1 MPEHRETSQTD
12 PQPNLLVRAVARLKV
27 SLRYKLL
34 AAFLTGTGL
43 VIALAVL
50 GLQTL
55 QQANERTKQL
65 IRDQQQIQTYSLI
78 YQSANNAMAFAYS
91 NALELGDPATPP
103 SEQLMNEVNNL
114 TLYIARAIRKQ
125 DREGTKKDTHLI
137 EIQEATRAMRP
148 IAFEIS
154 RRRHARD
161 FEAIAEL
168 VGRDFTP
175 QTRRI
180 QRSAYTVATRIR
192 EEMDK
197 RARETSLAYA
207 RARSLV
213 IGACVAA
220 VLLSLLAGYAISAS
234 VLWPVEQ
241 IGRTL
246 SAVASGKFTAR
257 ARVSNQD
264 EFGGL
269 ARNVNSMSRELGAL
283 YEEVNAQ
290 KEELKS
296 WSSQLERKVAQQ
308 VAELE
313 RTNRLRRFL
322 PEPVAAMIVN
332 AGGGSTLLNSQRRTV
347 TVLFADLRG
356 FTAYANAVAP
366 EQVIATLN
374 AFHQVSGP
382 LIENAGGTLERFL
395 GDGLLVLFNA
405 PLPCEDPAG
414 QALALA
420 EQMQDA
426 FPNAVRPFQYRSTR
440 IGLGIGIATGKA
452 TLGQIGFEGRLD
464 YAAIGPAPNLAAR
477 LCDKAGSGQILLCE
491 ATARAIGSGL
501 HEAGTFE
508 LKGIAEP
515 AIAYEPV
522 KRAEGL

>member
-1 MPEHRETSQTD
+1 MPEQGDPRQTD

-55 QQANERTKQL
+55 QQANERTRQL
-65 IRDQQQIQTYSLI
+65 IRDQQQIAAYNRF
-78 YQSANNAMAFAYS
+78 YQSAGDSLAFALAS
-91 NALELGDPATPP
+91 ISETPGRMGLPVAQALNEANDLTVIVARYVRQVERQNLPRDPRLSALQRTVQRLPP
-103 SEQLMNEVNNL
+103 VASALAQ
-114 TLYIARAIRKQ
+114 ARQ
-125 DREGTKKDTHLI
+125 SGGT
-137 EIQEATRAMRP
+137 AGV
-148 IAFEIS
+148 
-154 RRRHARD
+154 
-161 FEAIAEL
+161 AEL
-168 VGRDFTP
+168 VEKQFTP
-175 QTRRI
+175 IALSI
-180 QRSAYTVATRIR
+180 QRDAYTIAKDIEARMNLRAQETARAYV
-192 EEMDK
+192 
-197 RARETSLAYA
+197 RARA
-207 RARSLV
+207 LV

-220 VLLSLLAGYAISAS
+220 VLLSLLAGYAISSS

-246 SAVASGKFTAR
+246 GAVASGNFTAR
-257 ARVSNQD
+257 ATVSNQD

-290 KEELKS
+290 KEELQS
-296 WSSQLERKVAQQ
+296 WNSQLERKVAQQ

-356 FTAYANAVAP
+356 FTAYASAVAP
-366 EQVIATLN
+366 EQVIAALN
-374 AFHQVSGP
+374 AFHQASGP
-382 LIENAGGTLERFL
+382 LIEEAGGTLERFL

-405 PLPCEDPAG
+405 PLPCEDPAKR
-414 QALALA
+414 ALTLA

-426 FPNAVRPFQYRSTR
+426 FPGAVQPFQTGGSR
-440 IGLGIGIATGKA
+440 IGLGIGIATGEA

-464 YAAIGPAPNLAAR
+464 YAAIGAAPNLAAR

-491 ATARAIGSGL
+491 ATARAIGAGL
-501 HEAGTFE
+501 QEAGEFD
-508 LKGIAEP
+508 LKGIPGP
-515 AIAYEPV
+515 ATAYEPV

>member
-12 PQPNLLVRAVARLKV
+12 PQPNLLVQAVAGLSV

-43 VIALAVL
+43 VILLAIL

-55 QQANERTKQL
+55 QQANERTRLL
-65 IRDQQQIQTYSLI
+65 IRDQQQIAAYNRI
-78 YQSANNAMAFAYS
+78 YQSAGDTMVFALS
-91 NALELGDPATPP
+91 SKTGSPGRMGVPSAQAL
-103 SEQLMNEVNNL
+103 NEANDL
-114 TLYIARAIRKQ
+114 TVIIARYARQVERQKLPRDPRLANLQ
-125 DREGTKKDTHLI
+125 KT
-137 EIQEATRAMRP
+137 A
-148 IAFEIS
+148 S
-154 RRRHARD
+154 RLPGVAADLVQARRSGETAKV
-161 FEAIAEL
+161 AEL
-168 VGRDFTP
+168 VDKQFTP
-175 QTRRI
+175 I
-180 QRSAYTVATRIR
+180 ALSLQRDAYTIAKDIERRMNLRAQETARAY
-192 EEMDK
+192 E
-197 RARETSLAYA
+197 RARA
-207 RARSLV
+207 LV
-213 IGACVAA
+213 IGASAAA
-220 VLLSLLAGYAISAS
+220 VLLSLLAGYAISSS

-257 ARVSNQD
+257 ARVSNRD

-290 KEELKS
+290 KEELQS
-296 WSSQLERKVAQQ
+296 WNSQLERKVAQQ

-356 FTAYANAVAP
+356 FTAFASAVPP
-366 EQVIATLN
+366 EQVIAALN
-374 AFHQVSGP
+374 AFHQASGP
-382 LIENAGGTLERFL
+382 LIEEAGGTLERFL

-405 PLPCEDPAG
+405 PLPCEDPAKR
-414 QALALA
+414 ALTLA
-420 EQMQDA
+420 QQMQAA
-426 FPNAVRPFQYRSTR
+426 FPDAVKPFQTGSSL
-440 IGLGIGIATGKA
+440 IGLGIGIATGEA

-464 YAAIGPAPNLAAR
+464 YAAIGAAPNLAAR
-477 LCDKAGSGQILLCE
+477 LCDKADSGQILLCE
-491 ATARAIGSGL
+491 TTAQAIGAGL
-501 HEAGTFE
+501 QEAGEFD
-508 LKGIAEP
+508 LKGIPGP
-515 AIAYEPV
+515 AIVYEPI